1 MVALGRCL
9 TLAFKVDEQL
19 LDLEEYQ
26 DHYMDRSR
34 YTIYYQVA
42 TLRAQLNK
50 IETLLRTHL
59 TVGGLW
65 LHRLELC
72 ITIVR
77 AGPRQHAVAVGAPC
91 YFYRVADVP
100 PSSHWT
106 RKVAWF
112 YLPRFQALAD
122 EVVFFGQ
129 PQALSGPGLGVRQL
143 PPQAPQPH
151 IRTQNQA
158 AERVSGNTRRRG
170 R

>member
-72 ITIVR
+72 ITIIHM
-77 AGPRQHAVAVGAPC
+77 GLCQHAVMLGAPC
-91 YFYRVADVP
+91 YYYHVADVP
-100 PSSHWT
+100 PSLHWT

-112 YLPRFQALAD
+112 YLLHFQALVD
-122 EVVFFGQ
+122 EVVFFGHL
-129 PQALSGPGLGVRQL
+129 QALSSPGLGVHQL
-143 PPQAPQPH
+143 PPQAPQPY
-151 IRTQNQA
+151 ICTQNWA
-158 AERVSGNTRRRG
+158 VERVSGNT
-170 R
+170 